1 MSTDNPV
8 GYVAQSTN
16 NTCWAASTAML
27 LGRSDDMSVVQ
38 DMKEQFPDSVWDDGA
53 TQLELGQ
60 VAQAYGFT
68 QIYPVCQGPDGWDQ
82 WLNDNGALLIQV
94 PGNAYHSIVVA
105 GITVSA
111 DESVEPS
118 YVHVMDPWHGDRWLQ
133 FEDFN
138 SQYEMAGTNW
148 GNNVYRR

>member
-8 GYVAQSTN
+8 GYVHQSTD

-27 LGRSDDMSVVQ
+27 LNRTDDMSVVE
-38 DMKEQFPDSVWDDGA
+38 DMKAQFPDSVWDNGA

-82 WLNDNGALLIQV
+82 WLADNGPLLIQV

-105 GITVSA
+105 GISVSQ
-111 DESVEPS
+111 DESVEQS
-118 YVHVMDPWHGDRWLQ
+118 QVHVMDPWHGDRWLA

-138 SQYEMAGTNW
+138 NQYEMAGTDW
-148 GNNVYRR
+148 SNNVYRR